1 MLESG
6 RINLKLNI
14 SVSELITANNLIVS
28 AGGST
33 GAQASEAFFV
43 PALSKRDAIST
54 VELADGQTIGIA
66 GLISENMRDF
76 VTKFPGLGDV
86 PVLGHLFRSS
96 EFQKGET
103 ELVILVTPQLVK
115 PFNRDEITL
124 PTDNYVEPSDVEF
137 YLLGRNRGGTMTVS
151 DETMAEQEGAET
163 EQESTDAD
171 NADQLLPTTGITG
184 GVEES
189 FGHSLE
195 GN

>member
-1 MLESG
+1 M
-6 RINLKLNI
+6 
-14 SVSELITANNLIVS
+14 
-28 AGGST
+28 
-33 GAQASEAFFV
+33 
-43 PALSKRDAIST
+43 
-54 VELADGQTIGIA
+54 ELADGQTIGIA

-76 VTKFPGLGDV
+76 VTKFPGLGDI

-124 PTDNYVEPSDVEF
+124 PTDNYVEPNDVEF
-137 YLLGRNRGGTMTVS
+137 YLLGRNRGRIMNVSSDTM
-151 DETMAEQEGAET
+151 DEQQEGAEAAEA

-171 NADQLLPTTGITG
+171 NADQPLPTTGTTG
-184 GVEES
+184 GVEEG